1 MLYHYNYILHNI
13 NLGHVYIYIYIYIYM
28 IFSVY
33 TKDISDERGPQVYQ
47 YCNCPVLPSINKVG
61 LIDWLIDWL
70 IDVPFDMVF
79 CVGTNVSRVCLR
91 FHAFRSRV
99 SLGKWFQNSIFPSI
113 SNGPLL
119 FPQNFKGKKNLNLE
133 GYSNIFFNTIC
144 YLLLIWVF

>member
-1 MLYHYNYILHNI
+1 
-13 NLGHVYIYIYIYIYM
+13 M
-28 IFSVY
+28 IFLVY

-133 GYSNIFFNTIC
+133 GYSNIFFNTHVISC
-144 YLLLIWVF
+144 WFGCFKRQSWVRNDWVRNHGFAQL

>member
-61 LIDWLIDWL
+61 LID
-70 IDVPFDMVF
+70 
-79 CVGTNVSRVCLR
+79 
-91 FHAFRSRV
+91 
-99 SLGKWFQNSIFPSI
+99 
-113 SNGPLL
+113 
-119 FPQNFKGKKNLNLE
+119 
-133 GYSNIFFNTIC
+133 
-144 YLLLIWVF
+144 